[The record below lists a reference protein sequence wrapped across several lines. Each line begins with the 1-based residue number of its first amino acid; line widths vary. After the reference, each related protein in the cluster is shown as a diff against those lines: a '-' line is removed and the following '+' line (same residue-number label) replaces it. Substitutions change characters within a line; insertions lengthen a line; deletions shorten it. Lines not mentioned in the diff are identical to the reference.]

1 MHRFKTIIVE
11 DEPSPR
17 KELEW
22 LVAHTAALEHRGTA
36 DGVES
41 ARALILAQLPDLVLL
56 DIQLK
61 DGTAFDLLQYFPN
74 PAFRIIFITAFG
86 HHSIRAIRFGALDYL
101 LKPLSHEEFAQAVQ
115 RLQEKEAAYQQRLDV
130 VRDMAQQGKPV
141 NMDDKICIPSVDSLH
156 MVRLGDIVHLAGD
169 GAYTVITVH
178 PGKKIT
184 ASRPLKHY
192 ESLLPPE
199 QFIRPHQ
206 SWVVNRHRIAK
217 YLKSGFLV
225 MDDQSEIPVATRKRD
240 HIIQLLSA
248 FR

>member
-1 MHRFKTIIVE
+1 MRRFKTIIVE

-22 LVAHTAALEHRGTA
+22 LVERTPQLEHAGTA
-36 DGVES
+36 DSVEA
-41 ARALILAQLPDLVLL
+41 ARELIIARQPDLLLL

-61 DGTAFDLLQYFPN
+61 DGTAFDLLHHFPN

-86 HHSIRAIRFGALDYL
+86 HHAIRAIRFGALDYL
-101 LKPLSHEEFAQAVQ
+101 LKPLCHEEFSQAAE
-115 RLQEKEAAYQQRLDV
+115 RLQEQELAYQQRLELA
-130 VRDMAQQGKPV
+130 REMALPGKPADP
-141 NMDDKICIPSVDSLH
+141 DDRICIPSVDSLH
-156 MVRLGDIVHLAGD
+156 MIRLGDIVHLAGD
-169 GAYTVITVH
+169 GAYTSITLH

-206 SWVVNRHRIAK
+206 SWIVNRSRIAK

-240 HIIQLLSA
+240 LIIQLLSTY
-248 FR
+248 R